1 MCLALEGK
9 VLEVKNGKA
18 TVECRNQKIEA
29 IAKDIKVKKGDEVL
43 LQFGIVIQKINQ
55 KA

>member
-1 MCLALEGK
+1 MCLAVEGK

-29 IAKDIKVKKGDEVL
+29 IAKDIKVEKGDKVL
-43 LQFGIVIQKINQ
+43 IQFGVVVEKLS
-55 KA
+55 